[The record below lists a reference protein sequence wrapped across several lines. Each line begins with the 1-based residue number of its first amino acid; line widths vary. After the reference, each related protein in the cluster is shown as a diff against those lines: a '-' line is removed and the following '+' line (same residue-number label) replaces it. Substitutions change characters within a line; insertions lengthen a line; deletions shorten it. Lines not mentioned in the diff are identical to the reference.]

1 MIVLWVSKHNILR
14 GQIKFLQDRL
24 GDVRII
30 SLQGFIPNAEYV
42 IDYARRVGA
51 KYILPVLPLSFIARL
66 CELAEENGITVLWSE
81 MKEIY
86 RGDPS
91 GGMKV
96 VAENPEYRTLV
107 RYRGGC
113 VVYEFVSLK
122 RVRGV
127 KLILEDF

>member
-1 MIVLWVSKHNILR
+1 MIVLWVSKHNILK
-14 GQIKFLQDRL
+14 GQIKFLRDRL

-42 IDYARRVGA
+42 VEYARKIGA

-66 CELAEENGITVLWSE
+66 CELAEESGITVLWSE
-81 MKEIY
+81 MREIY

-91 GGMKV
+91 RGVEV

-127 KLILEDF
+127 KLILEGF

>member
-1 MIVLWVSKHNILR
+1 MIVLWVSKHNILK
-14 GQIKFLQDRL
+14 GQIRFLKDKL
-24 GDVRII
+24 GDVRIF
-30 SLQGFIPNAEYV
+30 SLSDFIPNAEYV
-42 IDYARRVGA
+42 IEYAKKIGA
-51 KYILPVLPLSFIARL
+51 KYVLPVLPLSFIARL

-91 GGMKV
+91 RGV
-96 VAENPEYRTLV
+96 EVIAENPDYRVLV

-122 RVRGV
+122 RIKGV